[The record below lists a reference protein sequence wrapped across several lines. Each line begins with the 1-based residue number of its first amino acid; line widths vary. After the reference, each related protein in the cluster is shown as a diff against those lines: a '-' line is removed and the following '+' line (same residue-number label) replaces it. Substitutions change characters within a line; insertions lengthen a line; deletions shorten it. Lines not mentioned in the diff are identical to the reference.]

1 MKNKNETKIHQ
12 KDARHLKR
20 INIAR
25 DNRKN
30 IKKSERK
37 MKTKNIRKDK
47 HLQ

>member
-25 DNRKN
+25 DTGRTL
-30 IKKSERK
+30 KKVKEK
-37 MKTKNIRKDK
+37 
-47 HLQ
+47 